1 MIRERIFRTN
11 LGMLAFASVL
21 SLAAAGVETRPRV
34 ACDIQ
39 FDLTLKILNFDRNLR
54 LRVGEELMI
63 GIVYDNDSP
72 ASAQVKMEMERAI
85 EDSAFKSVDRIPIR
99 KIVLDISRSTN
110 WTVDLAKSGVDLVYL
125 TPLREQA
132 LIRMLGICR
141 KMKLTSVASLP
152 EYPARGAT
160 IGFEPP
166 GGKPVIVINLR
177 TAAAEGADFSSR
189 LLSVAKVIR

>member
-1 MIRERIFRTN
+1 MN
-11 LGMLAFASVL
+11 LGVLAFASIL
-21 SLAAAGVETRPRV
+21 SLAATGVDNIPRI

-39 FDLTLKILNFDRNLR
+39 FDLTLKILTFDRNLR
-54 LRVGEELMI
+54 LRVGEELII

-99 KIVLDISRSTN
+99 KMVLDISRSGN
-110 WTVDLAKSGVDLVYL
+110 WTADLAKSGVDLVYL

-141 KMKLTSVASLP
+141 KMKLMTVASLP

-166 GGKPVIVINLR
+166 GGKPVIIINLR
-177 TAAAEGADFSSR
+177 AAGAEGADFSSR
-189 LLSVAKVIR
+189 LLSMAKVIR

>member
-1 MIRERIFRTN
+1 MIREKVFGTK
-11 LGMLAFASVL
+11 LGVLAFASVL
-21 SLAAAGVETRPRV
+21 SLAASGVETRPRV

-39 FDLTLKILNFDRNLR
+39 FDLTLKILTFDRNLR
-54 LRVGEELMI
+54 LRVGEEIVL
-63 GIVYDNDSP
+63 GIVYDSNSP
-72 ASAQVKMEMERAI
+72 ASTQVKMEMERAI

-99 KIVLDISRSTN
+99 KTVLDISRATN

-132 LIRMLGICR
+132 LLRMLGICR
-141 KMKLTSVASLP
+141 KMRLTSVASLP

-177 TAAAEGADFSSR
+177 AAAAEGADFSSR

>member
-1 MIRERIFRTN
+1 MN
-11 LGMLAFASVL
+11 LGILALVSVL
-21 SLAAAGVETRPRV
+21 SLAATGIDKIPRV

-39 FDLTLKILNFDRNLR
+39 FDLTLKILTFDRNLR
-54 LRVGEELMI
+54 LRVGEEIVL
-63 GIVYDNDSP
+63 GIVYDSNSP
-72 ASAQVKMEMERAI
+72 ASTQVKMEMERAI

-99 KIVLDISRSTN
+99 KTVLDISRATN

-132 LIRMLGICR
+132 LLRMLGICR
-141 KMKLTSVASLP
+141 KMRLTSVASLP
-152 EYPARGAT
+152 EYPSRGAT

-177 TAAAEGADFSSR
+177 AAAAEGADFSSR